1 MRCSRFAPA
10 LAAALVLAAPA
21 LAFDGTTKPIGGPG
35 GSRYL
40 DECRPGDALVAIDY
54 KAGKDMDMVTGACV
68 ALHDGWPTGK
78 HYRLA
83 TRGLDNDNGRFN
95 PDGTIVC
102 PRRMV
107 VQQIHVTESAVG
119 LVHSFWL
126 TCRNLPAPGLG
137 DSKATKSNGGA
148 GGSPGSA
155 DCGPDSYARGLL
167 IRGDARINALGLI
180 CATYRPPPP
189 PPQPPQPATPA
200 DPPPFAIDNDVHA
213 PFVITNG

>member
-107 VQQIHVTESAVG
+107 VQQMRATPRAAG
-119 LVHSFWL
+119 
-126 TCRNLPAPGLG
+126 GG
-137 DSKATKSNGGA
+137 DGRGAEPRGGA
-148 GGSPGSA
+148 GGGRGSA
-155 DCGPDSYARGLL
+155 VGGRAPWARGRRP
-167 IRGDARINALGLI
+167 RGAAPINGRGRAGPPS
-180 CATYRPPPP
+180 PPPP
-189 PPQPPQPATPA
+189 PPPPPPQPATPA